1 MAQTILVVEDVNFLQ
16 KAVKVVLNDAG
27 YDVLIASNGEDG
39 LNKAL
44 RKHPDLILLDILMPK
59 MDGMSMLKEL
69 RKDPWGK
76 KVPVIILTN
85 VSDKE
90 KLIEATKAQ
99 VVDYYV
105 KSDWEI
111 DEIVKI
117 VDEKLNK

>member
-1 MAQTILVVEDVNFLQ
+1 MAKQILIVEDVSFLQ
-16 KAVKVVLNDAG
+16 KAMKVILKDAG
-27 YDVLIASNGEDG
+27 YDVIIASNGEDG

-44 RKHPDLILLDILMPK
+44 KKHPDLILLDILMPK
-59 MDGMSMLKEL
+59 MDGMTMLKEL

-76 KVPVIILTN
+76 KAPVIILTN
-85 VSDKE
+85 LNDKE
-90 KLIEATKAQ
+90 KLIEATKEH

-117 VDEKLNK
+117 VDDKLK